1 METALIGF
9 LAGAF
14 SGAFMG
20 LVSHTCFRLGLFKS
34 SLIVIDGSFFF
45 RTLRLQG
52 SPSLTLGT
60 GFVIHLVTSGIF
72 GALYVAATGYF
83 EFTTLSF
90 PLVSIYVLLL
100 WLSMLF
106 IALPAAGE
114 GMLGNK
120 SGHFAWLEQFILHMI
135 FLVLYFIV
143 LKKLS

>member
-1 METALIGF
+1 METVLIGF

-20 LVSHTCFRLGLFKS
+20 LISHTCFRLGLFKS

-45 RTLRLQG
+45 RTLNVQS
-52 SPSLTLGT
+52 SPSLSLGT

-83 EFTTLSF
+83 GFSTLSF
-90 PLVSIYVLLL
+90 PLMSVYVLLL

-106 IALPAAGE
+106 IALPVAGE
-114 GMLGNK
+114 GMYGKK
-120 SGHFAWLEQFILHMI
+120 SGHFAWLEQFILHVI
-135 FLVLYFIV
+135 FLVLYFVV
-143 LKKLS
+143 LKKLL